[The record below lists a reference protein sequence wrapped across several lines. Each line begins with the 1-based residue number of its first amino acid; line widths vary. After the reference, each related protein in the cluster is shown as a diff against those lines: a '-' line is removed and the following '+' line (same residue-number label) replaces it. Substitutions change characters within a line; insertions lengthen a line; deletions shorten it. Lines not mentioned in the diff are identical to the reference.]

1 MADNKFHTAQILN
14 NLNKVK
20 KTLPVVL
27 ANQAQNFFV
36 DSFKKEGFQTGSG
49 VLKWKMVKRRIPGT
63 YEYKYPKKKQL
74 SRRSSPILV
83 RTGKLRRAVGNSIRS
98 ATFDRVELT
107 VGVPYASYHNEGTDD
122 IPKRQFV
129 GDSKALRVMQV
140 KTLNQTI
147 DGIWRV

>member
-36 DSFKKEGFQTGSG
+36 DSFKNQGWTDVSKQNWKE
-49 VLKWKMVKRRIPGT
+49 VNRRIPGT
-63 YEYKYPKKKQL
+63 KEYKYPKTKGL
-74 SRRSSPILV
+74 SRRTKPIL
-83 RTGKLRRAVGNSIRS
+83 TASGKLRRAVGSSIRS
-98 ATFDRVELT
+98 ATFERIALI
-107 VGVPYASYHNEGTDD
+107 VPLNYASYHNEGTDD
-122 IPKRQFV
+122 IAKRQFM
-129 GDSKALRVMQV
+129 GDSKALREMQI